1 MLLLRQR
8 RYSMTKKKHTFKE
21 IILSFI
27 IVAVAFVIV
36 ICALSFPAFE
46 SIFGAVCSAL
56 LLISI
61 QLFLMAYHDNKRNN
75 NKEWLDS
82 SRKKLLV
89 KLLFCLIISVC
100 MIFNVFSS
108 HVNLVFKHLLEL
120 DALK

>member
-1 MLLLRQR
+1 
-8 RYSMTKKKHTFKE
+8 MTKKKHTFKE